1 MALTFK
7 QLNNG
12 RSMIEML
19 AVLVIMGILT
29 LGGIAGYRYAMN
41 KSTANAITKEVSLRA
56 ASIMNDGTFSRYQIN
71 APIAALGF
79 KGQIGTFTYE
89 QTKSST
95 TTFTV
100 TVSPV
105 SQPVC
110 RRIAEMAH
118 PNALSVSI
126 NEQTWQE
133 GDTFLC
139 SSDENTIDFVFAA
152 IPQGQMLTDFA
163 CGPCY
168 EQSGDDC
175 IYKCV
180 GNQVCSD
187 AGCVCPP
194 DTPVGADP
202 IYCTCRGN
210 KVPNSSNVCACPG
223 NMTDPD
229 GDNTCTCPSPTTYWN
244 GVECVC
250 PTGTPTGA
258 DPETC
263 ACPGNKINQ
272 NGQCVCPGNM
282 TDPDGDNTCTC
293 PSPTTYWN
301 GSQCVC
307 PTGTPTGADP
317 ETCACPGNKINQN
330 GQCVCPG
337 NMTDPDGDNT
347 CTCPS
352 PTTYWNGSQCVCPTG
367 TPTGADPETCAC
379 PGNKIN
385 QNGQCV
391 CPGNMTD
398 PDGDN
403 TCTCPSPTTYWN
415 GAQCVCPID
424 TPTGAD
430 PETCACPEGM
440 IEDVLTNKCV
450 SACEDPTPY
459 WDIQTQTCVACL
471 ADENCDTCYTC
482 QDKTCVKKECE
493 LTCPEGMSQGEDEC
507 GCPTSCC
514 CTQEEVDAGAICLDG
529 VCKQAYC
536 DPTKVLCSQAK
547 CPDGM
552 RLMTREEALSVA
564 NAHTY
569 NGPCN
574 ANWTSSGHTMVC
586 GYRVSPYERIIVDL
600 TGSWDA
606 SSTNCLNENY
616 GNAGKYW
623 WHGSCGNPTV
633 PSTGTAFTFCI
644 EK

>member
-1 MALTFK
+1 MVFTCLDK
-7 QLNNG
+7 G

-168 EQSGDDC
+168 EQSGDEC

-187 AGCVCPP
+187 TGCVCPS
-194 DTPVGADP
+194 DTPSGADP

-282 TDPDGDNTCTC
+282 TDSDGDNTCTC

-307 PTGTPTGADP
+307 PTGTPTGADL
-317 ETCACPGNKINQN
+317 
-330 GQCVCPG
+330 
-337 NMTDPDGDNT
+337 
-347 CTCPS
+347 
-352 PTTYWNGSQCVCPTG
+352 
-367 TPTGADPETCAC
+367 
-379 PGNKIN
+379 
-385 QNGQCV
+385 
-391 CPGNMTD
+391 
-398 PDGDN
+398 
-403 TCTCPSPTTYWN
+403 
-415 GAQCVCPID
+415 
-424 TPTGAD
+424 
-430 PETCACPEGM
+430 ETCACPEGM

-459 WDIQTQTCVACL
+459 WDTQTQTCVACL

-529 VCKQAYC
+529 ACKQAYC

-616 GNAGKYW
+616 GNAGVYW
-623 WHGSCGNPTV
+623 WHGSCGNPTT

>member
-1 MALTFK
+1 MAFTFK
-7 QLNNG
+7 QSG

-19 AVLVIMGILT
+19 AVLAIMGILT

-41 KSTANAITKEVSLRA
+41 KSTANTITKEVSLRA
-56 ASIMNDGTFSRYQIN
+56 ASIMNDGTFSRYQID

-79 KGQIGTFTYE
+79 KGQIGAFTYE

-100 TVSPV
+100 TVFPV
-105 SQPVC
+105 SQSVC

-126 NEQTWQE
+126 NEQLWQE

-139 SSDENTIDFVFAA
+139 TSDENTIDFVFAA

-168 EQSGDDC
+168 DQSGDEC

-180 GNQVCSD
+180 GNQICSD

-194 DTPVGADP
+194 ETPVGADSF
-202 IYCTCRGN
+202 YCICRGN
-210 KVPNSSNVCACPG
+210 KVPNASNVCACPG

-244 GVECVC
+244 GSACVC
-250 PTGTPTGA
+250 PT
-258 DPETC
+258 
-263 ACPGNKINQ
+263 
-272 NGQCVCPGNM
+272 
-282 TDPDGDNTCTC
+282 
-293 PSPTTYWN
+293 
-301 GSQCVC
+301 
-307 PTGTPTGADP
+307 
-317 ETCACPGNKINQN
+317 
-330 GQCVCPG
+330 
-337 NMTDPDGDNT
+337 
-347 CTCPS
+347 
-352 PTTYWNGSQCVCPTG
+352 
-367 TPTGADPETCAC
+367 
-379 PGNKIN
+379 
-385 QNGQCV
+385 
-391 CPGNMTD
+391 
-398 PDGDN
+398 
-403 TCTCPSPTTYWN
+403 
-415 GAQCVCPID
+415 D

-430 PETCACPEGM
+430 PTTCACPDGM
-440 IEDVLTNKCV
+440 TEDALTNECV
-450 SACEDPTPY
+450 FACEDPTPY
-459 WDIQTQTCVACL
+459 WDTQTQTCVACL
-471 ADENCDTCYTC
+471 ADENCDTCYAC
-482 QDKTCVKKECE
+482 QDKACVKKECA
-493 LTCPEGMSQGEDEC
+493 LTCPDGMILEEDEC

-514 CTQEEVDAGAICLDG
+514 CTQEEVEAGAICLDG

-536 DPTKVLCSQAK
+536 DPTSVLCSQAK

-569 NGPCN
+569 DGPCN
-574 ANWTSSGHTMVC
+574 ANWTSTGHTMVC
-586 GYRVSPYERIIVDL
+586 GYRTSPYERIIVDL

-606 SSTNCLNENY
+606 SETNCLNENY

-623 WHGSCGNPTV
+623 WHGSCGNPTT
-633 PSTGTAFTFCI
+633 PSTGKAFTFCI

>member
-7 QLNNG
+7 QSG

-19 AVLVIMGILT
+19 AVLAIMGILT

-41 KSTANAITKEVSLRA
+41 KSTANTITKEVLLRA
-56 ASIMNDGTFSRYQIN
+56 ASIMNDGTFSRYQID

-79 KGQIGTFTYE
+79 KGQIGAFTYK

-100 TVSPV
+100 TVFPV
-105 SQPVC
+105 SQSVC

-126 NEQTWQE
+126 NEQPWQE

-139 SSDENTIDFVFAA
+139 TSNENTIDFVFAA
-152 IPQGQMLTDFA
+152 ILQGQMLTDFA

-168 EQSGDDC
+168 DQSGDEC

-180 GNQVCSD
+180 GNQICSD

-194 DTPVGADP
+194 ETPVGADSF
-202 IYCTCRGN
+202 YCVCRGN
-210 KVPNSSNVCACPG
+210 KVPNTSNVCACPG

-244 GVECVC
+244 GSECVC
-250 PTGTPTGA
+250 PTDTPAGA
-258 DPETC
+258 DPTTCACPGNKINQNGQCACPGNMTDPDGDNTCTCPSPTTYWNGSECVCPTDTPAGADPTTC

-301 GSQCVC
+301 GSECVC
-307 PTGTPTGADP
+307 PT
-317 ETCACPGNKINQN
+317 
-330 GQCVCPG
+330 
-337 NMTDPDGDNT
+337 
-347 CTCPS
+347 
-352 PTTYWNGSQCVCPTG
+352 
-367 TPTGADPETCAC
+367 
-379 PGNKIN
+379 
-385 QNGQCV
+385 
-391 CPGNMTD
+391 
-398 PDGDN
+398 
-403 TCTCPSPTTYWN
+403 
-415 GAQCVCPID
+415 D

-430 PETCACPEGM
+430 PTTCACPEGM
-440 IEDVLTNKCV
+440 IEDALTNECIL
-450 SACEDPTPY
+450 ACEDPTPY
-459 WDIQTQTCVACL
+459 WDTQTQTCVACL

-482 QDKTCVKKECE
+482 QDKACVKKECT
-493 LTCPEGMSQGEDEC
+493 LTCPDGMILEEDEC

-514 CTQEEVDAGAICLDG
+514 CTSEEVEAGAICLDG

-569 NGPCN
+569 DGPCN
-574 ANWTSSGHTMVC
+574 ANWTSTGHTMVC
-586 GYRVSPYERIIVDL
+586 GYRTSPYERIIVDL

-606 SSTNCLNENY
+606 SEMNCLNENY

-623 WHGSCGNPTV
+623 WHGSCGNPTT